1 MEKQYALDQYLKVV
15 VSPDKQTAYLEF
27 AKREEGFACSVE
39 ELERFLSNQKISYG
53 LMTDAIRVF
62 AANPEDHFF
71 GKLLIAQGKQ
81 PVHGKDGKI
90 NLADIVTGEDA
101 HKPLETV
108 DGRVDY
114 KELTRLRNV
123 KRGQLIAERVDPL
136 PGVPGIAVTGE
147 EIPFLPGREARFKVG
162 KNVVIH
168 PEGVAMY
175 AAIDGLVT
183 TTEKGKLN
191 VFPVYEVNGDVD
203 YSVGNIDFVGTVVIR
218 GNVLTGFRVRAAGD
232 IRVIGGVE
240 GAEIEA
246 EGSVEISGGIIGYHK
261 GFVKAAQNV
270 KCSFIQDGNVIA
282 GGDILVS
289 QSIMHSQI
297 KASVNVL
304 CEGTKGLIVGGSV
317 QAGKKVVART
327 IGNTMSTA
335 TVIEVGVLPEL
346 RDELTELRAR
356 LKQQTDSQD
365 KTNKALTILDQ
376 LAAAGQL
383 APERMAMRIKLTST
397 KKSNEQELLETK
409 SRMLEIER
417 TLEDTSRARV
427 EVKNVIYGGSKIVI
441 GRYTKFIKDSVE
453 RMAFY
458 YHEGDIS
465 MSSYV

>member
-62 AANPEDHFF
+62 AASPEDHFF

-81 PVHGKDGKI
+81 PIHGTDGKI

-246 EGSVEISGGIIGYHK
+246 EGSVEITGGIIGYHK

-346 RDELTELRAR
+346 RDELTGLRAR

-427 EVKNVIYGGSKIVI
+427 EVKNVIYAGSKIVI
-441 GRYTKFIKDSVE
+441 GRYTKFIKDSLE

>member
-1 MEKQYALDQYLKVV
+1 MEKQYALDQFLKVV

-27 AKREEGFACSVE
+27 VKREEGFTCSVE
-39 ELERFLSNQKISYG
+39 ELERFLGSQKISYG
-53 LMTDAIRVF
+53 LITDAIHTFV
-62 AANPEDHFF
+62 AHPEDHFF
-71 GKLLIAQGKQ
+71 TKLLIAQGKQ
-81 PVHGKDGKI
+81 PIHGKDGKI
-90 NLADIVTGEDA
+90 NLAEILTGEFSP
-101 HKPLETV
+101 KPLETV

-147 EIPFLPGREARFKVG
+147 EIPFLPGKEASFKVG
-162 KNVVIH
+162 KNVVVQ
-168 PEGVAMY
+168 PEGNAMY

-191 VFPVYEVNGDVD
+191 VIPVYEVNGDVD
-203 YSVGNIDFVGTVVIR
+203 YSIGNIDFVGTVVIR

-240 GAEIEA
+240 GAQLEA

-261 GFVKAAQNV
+261 GYVKAVQNV
-270 KCSFIQDGNVIA
+270 KCSFIQDGNVMA

-297 KASVNVL
+297 KASRNVI
-304 CEGTKGLIVGGSV
+304 CDGTKGLIVGGNV
-317 QAGKKVVART
+317 QAGEKVVAST

-335 TVIEVGVLPEL
+335 TTIEVGVLPEL
-346 RDELTELRAR
+346 RGELTELRAR

-365 KTNKALTILDQ
+365 KTNKALAILDQ
-376 LAAAGQL
+376 QAATGQL
-383 APERMAMRIKLTST
+383 APERMAMRIKLTSA
-397 KKSNEQELLETK
+397 KKSNEHEFLETK

-417 TLEDTSRARV
+417 TLENASRARV
-427 EVKNVIYGGSKIVI
+427 EVKNVIYAGSKIVI
-441 GRYTKFIKDSVE
+441 GRYTRFIKDSVE

-458 YHEGDIS
+458 CHEGDIN

>member
-1 MEKQYALDQYLKVV
+1 MEKQYALDQFLKVV

-53 LMTDAIRVF
+53 LITDAIRVF
-62 AANPEDHFF
+62 AASPEDHFF

-81 PVHGKDGKI
+81 PIHGTDGKI

-147 EIPFLPGREARFKVG
+147 EIPFLPGKEARFKVG

-240 GAEIEA
+240 GAEIVA
-246 EGSVEISGGIIGYHK
+246 EGSVEITGGIIGYHK

-270 KCSFIQDGNVIA
+270 KCSFIQDGSVIA
-282 GGDILVS
+282 GGDVLVS

-297 KASVNVL
+297 KASNNVI

-327 IGNTMSTA
+327 VGNTMSTA
-335 TVIEVGVLPEL
+335 TNIEVGVLPEL